1 MSTLRVPVTAADHV
15 LGDEDAAVTMVEYGD
30 YECPH
35 CAAAQ
40 PHVKLLLTQL
50 GRQLRFAFRH
60 FPMTEIHPHAQSA
73 AESAEFAG
81 AHGSF
86 WQMHDLIFEN
96 QDRLGLPL
104 LSSLVESIGLSAF
117 ALRDALTRGVYRPKV
132 LNDFMGG
139 VRSGVNGTPTFFI
152 NGQRH
157 EGPYDFQSLLAA
169 LSLALE

>member
-1 MSTLRVPVTAADHV
+1 MSVLRVPVTAADHI
-15 LGDEDAAVTMVEYGD
+15 LGDKDAAVTVVEYGD

-40 PHVKLLLTQL
+40 PHVKLLLENL
-50 GRQLRFAFRH
+50 GSQLRFVFRH
-60 FPMTEIHPHAQSA
+60 FPMTEVHPHAQSA

-81 AHGSF
+81 ANGHF
-86 WQMHDLIFEN
+86 WEMHDLIFEN

-104 LSSLVESIGLSAF
+104 LWNLVESLGLSAF
-117 ALRDALTRGVYRPKV
+117 ASRDALARGVYRPKV

-139 VRSGVNGTPTFFI
+139 VRSGVNGTPCFFI

-157 EGPYDFQSLLAA
+157 EGSYDFQSLLAA
-169 LSLALE
+169 MSLSLR